1 MEAWRGWSSTM
12 WKAAGVGA
20 ILAAV
25 GGGYLWVL
33 LRPEAGQKMPTAVP
47 SPQASG
53 NSGSAAVQL
62 PSQAAA
68 VGQGQEQDVVT
79 LVPLDALIEDEGR
92 ATSSSSAFVPFETEG
107 SSFPPVNFGEG
118 AAAPPRIPL
127 AQD

>member
-20 ILAAV
+20 ILAAL

-33 LRPEAGQKMPTAVP
+33 LKPEDGQRMPTTEP
-47 SPQASG
+47 SPQAFG
-53 NSGSAAVQL
+53 NSGSAAVQSQ
-62 PSQAAA
+62 PQAAA
-68 VGQGQEQDVVT
+68 VGQGQEVVT

-92 ATSSSSAFVPFETEG
+92 TTSSSSAFVPFETEG
-107 SSFPPVNFGEG
+107 LPSPPVASAEET
-118 AAAPPRIPL
+118 AVPARIPR